1 MRNLQNFA
9 TREWLELLPL
19 QHALKQLRNDVWLAA
34 YERRQPG
41 QLQAFLQR
49 VRAFETRN
57 VLISVAFEQPW
68 VLGWQLRMARRHI
81 ADATVL
87 VLDNSRRPQARQE
100 IERVCREQDVPYLGL
115 PVNSTRHVNRSHGMA
130 MAWIY
135 RNVVQ
140 QIKPRLFG
148 YIDHDLIPLVPMSMA
163 ERVSGQPCFGMPV
176 ESRWAW
182 QLWAGYC
189 MFDYQA
195 VAERPLNFLYDFSNG
210 LDTGGRN
217 WRSLYSRL
225 DKQQLRFAIS
235 EMKEV
240 CDPVTGEA
248 AALQIVD
255 ERWLHIGGISYND
268 NFSSKEE
275 LCRRLAGAFDEG
287 LDWTQVR
294 ARGQQRRKDGQPFGA
309 SSQ

>member
-1 MRNLQNFA
+1 MRNLHNFA
-9 TREWLELLPL
+9 AREWLQLLPL

-34 YERRQPG
+34 YERRQPEE
-41 QLQAFLQR
+41 LQAFLQQA
-49 VRAFETRN
+49 RAFEGRN

-68 VLGWQLRMARRHI
+68 VLGWQLRMARRHL

-87 VLDNSRRPQARQE
+87 VLDNSRRPQARQD
-100 IERVCREQDVPYLGL
+100 IERVCREQGAPYLAL
-115 PVNSTRHVNRSHGMA
+115 PPNPTRHVNRSHGMA

-140 QIKPRLFG
+140 QVKPRLFG
-148 YIDHDLIPLVPMSMA
+148 FIDHDLIPLAEMSMA
-163 ERVSGQPCFGMPV
+163 ERISGQPCFGMPV

-189 MFDYQA
+189 MFDLQA
-195 VAERPLNFLYDFSNG
+195 VSDLPLNFLYDFSNG

-217 WRSLYSRL
+217 WRPLYARL
-225 DKQQLRFAIS
+225 DKQRLRFGHS
-235 EMKEV
+235 TVEEV

-255 ERWLHIGGISYND
+255 DRWLHIGGISYND

-275 LCRRLAGAFDEG
+275 LSRRLAAAFDEG
-287 LDWTQVR
+287 LDWAQVR
-294 ARGQQRRKDGQPFGA
+294 ARGQARRRSGQLVGA
-309 SSQ
+309 APQ